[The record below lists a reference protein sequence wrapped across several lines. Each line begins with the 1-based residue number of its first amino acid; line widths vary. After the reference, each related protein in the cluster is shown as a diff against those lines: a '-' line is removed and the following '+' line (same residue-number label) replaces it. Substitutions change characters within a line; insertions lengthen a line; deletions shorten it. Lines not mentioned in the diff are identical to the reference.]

1 MTGYYLI
8 LAVVILAMAF
18 HGLMVRANLL
28 RKLMALNIFTS
39 AVFLFL
45 VTLARMAEPLDP
57 IPHAMVLTGIVVT
70 VSTTA
75 VGLALLVRLYRRSG
89 SLTLDSS
96 NDD

>member
-1 MTGYYLI
+1 MTVFYLI
-8 LAVVILAMAF
+8 LAGVILVMAF

-89 SLTLDSS
+89 SLSLDSTS
-96 NDD
+96 DD

>member
-1 MTGYYLI
+1 MTAYYLI
-8 LAVVILAMAF
+8 LAGVILAMAF
-18 HGLMVRANLL
+18 HGLMTRANLL

-45 VTLARMAEPLDP
+45 VALARMAEPLDP

-75 VGLALLVRLYRRSG
+75 VGLVLLLKLYRRTG
-89 SLTLDSS
+89 SLTLQSA
-96 NDD
+96 DDD

>member
-1 MTGYYLI
+1 MTAFYLI
-8 LAVVILAMAF
+8 LAGVILAMAF
-18 HGLMVRANLL
+18 HGLMTRPNLL

-57 IPHAMVLTGIVVT
+57 IPHAMVLTGIVVA

-89 SLTLDSS
+89 SLTLQSA
-96 NDD
+96 DDD